1 MSSRQPRCQTRSKIF
16 IVVLVAALLRA
27 HDDNQDII
35 TLSLGGSDGWTEST
49 TSTVA
54 SRIARSGRIVT
65 IAAGNDGE
73 FGSWYT
79 SSPGNAID
87 AISVASLDNTMI
99 PLQNAT
105 VHGVT
110 HDPITYFQTLPFN
123 ITEELPVYATSTNV
137 TVADDACDP
146 LSDDTPD
153 LSKYLV
159 VVRRG
164 TCTFVSPPFSISH
177 IFERFAERT
186 FRSKS

>member
-105 VHGVT
+105 VHGVA
-110 HDPITYFQTLPFN
+110 HAPITYFDALPLPITETLPIF
-123 ITEELPVYATSTNV
+123 ATSTDT
-137 TVADDACDP
+137 TVVDDACDP
-146 LSDDTPD
+146 LPDSTPD
-153 LSKYLV
+153 LSKFIV
-159 VVRRG
+159 IVRRG
-164 TCTFVSPPFSISH
+164 TCTFVC
-177 IFERFAERT
+177 RFLVLLAS
-186 FRSKS
+186 F